1 MIDALNIETHIYL
14 SKSGNS
20 THEYVFWL
28 IPLLPDHRDINT
40 GGIQEG
46 WHSGGRQEASR
57 RHPGDIHMEICHQEA
72 SRREEPKR

>member
-1 MIDALNIETHIYL
+1 M
-14 SKSGNS
+14 G
-20 THEYVFWL
+20 
-28 IPLLPDHRDINT
+28 LLPDHRDINT